1 MEYKFTVFIYPLD
14 LTLAEELRAELE
26 ALILEKVEAN
36 GLFMGPLLAEPFLAE
51 AQEGDD
57 VQEG

>member
-14 LTLAEELRAELE
+14 LARAEALRAELE
-26 ALILEKVEAN
+26 ALIMERVEAA
-36 GLFMGPLLAEPFLAE
+36 GLFMGPLVAEV
-51 AQEGDD
+51 QEGDD

>member
-26 ALILEKVEAN
+26 ALILERVSDK
-36 GLFMGPLLAEPFLAE
+36 GLFMGPLLAE
-51 AQEGDD
+51 AQEGGD

>member
-14 LTLAEELRAELE
+14 LALAESLRAELE
-26 ALILEKVEAN
+26 ALILDKVEAK
-36 GLFMGPLLAEPFLAE
+36 GLFMGPLLAE
-51 AQEGDD
+51 AQEGGD

>member
-1 MEYKFTVFIYPLD
+1 MEYSFTVFIYPLD
-14 LTLAEELRAELE
+14 LTLAETLRAELE
-26 ALILEKVEAN
+26 ALILERVVAK
-36 GLFMGPLLAEPFLAE
+36 GLFMGPLLAE

>member
-14 LTLAEELRAELE
+14 LARAEALRAELE
-26 ALILEKVEAN
+26 ALILEKVVER
-36 GLFMGPLLAEPFLAE
+36 GLFMGPLLAEPQP
-51 AQEGDD
+51 QEGGD